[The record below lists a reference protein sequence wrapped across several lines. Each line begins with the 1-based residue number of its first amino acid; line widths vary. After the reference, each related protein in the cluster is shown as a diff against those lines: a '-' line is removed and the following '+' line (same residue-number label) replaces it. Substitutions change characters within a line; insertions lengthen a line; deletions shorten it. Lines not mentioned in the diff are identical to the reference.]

1 MHPRQPEES
10 GEVMPQFK
18 IEATRTI
25 SMFAIVEA
33 NSAEEAEKLYDNELI
48 AEDYEE
54 DPDGYGSWKL
64 DSIIELE
71 AI

>member
-1 MHPRQPEES
+1 
-10 GEVMPQFK
+10 MPKFK

-33 NSAEEAEKLYDNELI
+33 KSAEEAERLYDQDLM

-64 DSIIELE
+64 DSIIEVE
-71 AI
+71 VI